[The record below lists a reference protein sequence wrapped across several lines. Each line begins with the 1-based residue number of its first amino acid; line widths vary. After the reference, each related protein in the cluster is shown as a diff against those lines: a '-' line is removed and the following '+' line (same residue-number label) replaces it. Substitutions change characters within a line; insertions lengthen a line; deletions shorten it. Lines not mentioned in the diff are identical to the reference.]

1 MAGTVSALS
10 VQHRKRGIHR
20 IDATLVTDASGV
32 ATATVVGAATGR
44 LVGVCYD
51 GGLDASAVITLKDW
65 KTGATLLTYTT
76 GTEGTAV
83 FFRPSVVIVDSLGAT
98 LGAASAN
105 YPNTNRD
112 IFVAGKLTIGVT
124 SGGNV
129 ETGAIALIVDES
141 NVGDTSTS
149 AGN

>member
-1 MAGTVSALS
+1 MAGNVSALA
-10 VQHRKRGIHR
+10 VIHRSKGVNR
-20 IDATLVTDASGV
+20 IDATVVTDASGD
-32 ATATVVGAATGR
+32 ASATVIGAATGR

-83 FFRPSVVIVDSLGAT
+83 FFRPSVIVVDPTGTSI
-98 LGAASAN
+98 GAASAN
-105 YPNTNRD
+105 YPNTSRD
-112 IFVAGKLTIGVT
+112 IFLTGKVTLTVA

-129 ETGAIALIVDES
+129 ETGVFCLIVDES
-141 NVGDTSTS
+141 GIGDL
-149 AGN
+149 AVAAAN